1 MAEASGFFRGDFF
14 PQLHFDLV
22 GVFGSSKTQQIGDT
36 DTVGIANIGRLAVD
50 ITTDEIGCFA
60 ADAGESGELLNR
72 IRDYATVFIPKHFAH
87 FNDIA
92 GLGVIKAAA
101 AHHFF
106 HIGDIRFG
114 KSVHWAER
122 RTAMSSSCGMRYCRE
137 QRSCG

>member
-1 MAEASGFFRGDFF
+1 M
-14 PQLHFDLV
+14 
-22 GVFGSSKTQQIGDT
+22 
-36 DTVGIANIGRLAVD
+36 GIANIGGLAVD

-114 KSVHWAER
+114 KGFNGGVLGE
-122 RTAMSSSCGMRYCRE
+122 
-137 QRSCG
+137 